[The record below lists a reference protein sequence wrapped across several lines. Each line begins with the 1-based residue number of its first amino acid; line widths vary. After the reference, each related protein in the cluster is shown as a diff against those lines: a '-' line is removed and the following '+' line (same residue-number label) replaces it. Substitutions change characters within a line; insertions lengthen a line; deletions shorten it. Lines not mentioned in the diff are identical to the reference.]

1 MLGIFTPPS
10 NCTHGDVRL
19 MGGSSRMDGRL
30 ELCIN
35 NMWGTVCDDWF
46 DVRDADVV
54 CKKLG
59 NQLGMTLKG
68 NNTYLLLHV

>member
-1 MLGIFTPPS
+1 
-10 NCTHGDVRL
+10 
-19 MGGSSRMDGRL
+19 MDGRL

>member
-1 MLGIFTPPS
+1 
-10 NCTHGDVRL
+10 
-19 MGGSSRMDGRL
+19 MDGRL

-68 NNTYLLLHV
+68 KNTYLLLHV

>member
-1 MLGIFTPPS
+1 MVWLSYNIETKKS
-10 NCTHGDVRL
+10 HHAA
-19 MGGSSRMDGRL
+19 
-30 ELCIN
+30 
-35 NMWGTVCDDWF
+35 CDDWF